1 MPEAGGPAMR
11 ARGRVYFWQ
20 GGSLWIGQGQGQTRR
35 HGHHAHQITLPFT
48 GVCRFRSD
56 ENGDWTGLAGAFVHS
71 QRPHQFAMEE
81 LAEVAQL
88 FVEPET
94 AEGRALARRFPGA
107 DVSPLAEADRLAL
120 LATLLGACRAGAAD
134 AEMIAAGRAA
144 VAALADAPAA
154 ASGLDPRILGSLD
167 FIRARVRDAVSL
179 SDVAA
184 SAALSPG
191 RFRHLFVRETGA
203 AFRPYVLWLRL
214 NVAIE
219 CAMRGGSWTEAAH
232 EAGFADSAHLS
243 RTFKRMFGM
252 NPATL
257 MLQRSARPPRGTSLS
272 SGRADEAR
280 C

>member
-1 MPEAGGPAMR
+1 MR
-11 ARGRVYFWQ
+11 ARGQVFFWQ
-20 GGSLWIGQGQGQTRR
+20 GGSLWIGRGQGRTRR
-35 HGHHAHQITLPFT
+35 HGHHAHQITLPLA
-48 GVCRFRSD
+48 GVCRFRTEES
-56 ENGDWTGLAGAFVHS
+56 GDWTGFAGAFVRS
-71 QRPHQFAMEE
+71 ERPHEFEMEDLE
-81 LAEVAQL
+81 EVAQW

-94 AEGRALARRFPGA
+94 AEGRALARRFPDA
-107 DVSPLAEADRLAL
+107 DVSPLTEADRAAL
-120 LATLLGACRAGAAD
+120 LGKLLGAYRAGAPD
-134 AEMIAAGRAA
+134 PEMIAASRAA
-144 VAALADAPAA
+144 IAALADAPP
-154 ASGLDPRILGSLD
+154 SMTDLDPRIAGSLD
-167 FIRARVRDAVSL
+167 FIGARVHGPITL

-257 MLQRSARPPRGTSLS
+257 VLQRSARAPGETPLTPW
-272 SGRADEAR
+272 RADEAR
-280 C
+280 S